1 MKILIVT
8 QYYFPENFKSNELSF
23 ELQKRGYDV
32 TVLTGLPNYPE
43 GKIYEGYG
51 WFKRRTETVH
61 GVKVIRTLLLPRG
74 KGSGLRLFFNY
85 YSFALFASWKAF
97 LLGFREKYDA
107 VIVHEPSPITQFY
120 PALLLHK
127 LHKTPVYYWVM
138 DLWPESLEIAG
149 GIKNKLVLNYFK
161 NLATK
166 FYRNSEKILITSKGF
181 RESILE
187 KGDFDEKI
195 EYFPNWAEN
204 SIAEGRTDYPIPDL
218 PDGFKV
224 MFAGNIGESQ
234 DMETIMEAAQLLG
247 NRPEIKLIIVGEG
260 RKLDFVKK
268 FVKEHT
274 LAESVHIMGRYPV
287 EAMTAFF
294 SKADV
299 MLVSLKSEKIF
310 QHTVPAK
317 VQAYMSAGKPII
329 AMLDGE
335 GAEIIDKAKCG
346 IAVPAGSAK
355 GLSEAIIRLSLL
367 DKQSLLDQ
375 GENGRNYFLEHF
387 QLSSCI
393 SNLERIIKK
402 RDS

>member
-1 MKILIVT
+1 MKVLIIT

-51 WFKRRTETVH
+51 WFKRRTEAIH

-74 KGSGLRLFFNY
+74 KGSGLRLFLNY

-234 DMETIMEAAQLLG
+234 DMETIMEAARLLG

-287 EAMTAFF
+287 EAMTTFF

-299 MLVSLKSEKIF
+299 MLASLKAEKIF
-310 QHTVPAK
+310 QYTVPAK
-317 VQAYMSAGKPII
+317 VQAYMSVGKPII
-329 AMLDGE
+329 GMLDGE
-335 GAEIIDKAKCG
+335 GAEIINEANCG
-346 IAVPAGSAK
+346 VSVPAGSAEK
-355 GLSEAIIRLSLL
+355 LSKAIVTLSVL
-367 DKQSLLDQ
+367 DRQELRKQ
-375 GENGRNYFLEHF
+375 GENGRNYFLQHF

-393 SNLERIIKK
+393 SNLERIINKK
-402 RDS
+402 DL